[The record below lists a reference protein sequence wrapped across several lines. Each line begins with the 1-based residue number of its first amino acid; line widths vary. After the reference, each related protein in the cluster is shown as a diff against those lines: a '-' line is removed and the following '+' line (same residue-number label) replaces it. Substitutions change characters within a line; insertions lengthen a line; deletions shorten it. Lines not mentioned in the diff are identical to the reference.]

1 MPPGIEQRVII
12 MTSTLPAYNT
22 SFNMVFANGNTAKAV
37 RIKSS
42 KMVGEALAT
51 LQMTEPRPVIFVS
64 GGAGGMSDKDKR
76 LTRNIIEAVG
86 DFAEERNAVIV
97 DGGTESGIM
106 QMLGDVRRAHDH
118 KFLLIGVSPLGKIS
132 YPGYKNPNEE
142 AYLEDS
148 HSHFVLVDGEEWGA
162 ESEAIV
168 LLTKMLSGNGKQPSI
183 GILINGGRIAMQ
195 EVYLA
200 TTHERKMSIIV
211 LEGSGR
217 AADDI
222 STAFRTGKAN
232 QKILQAILAGGDIQL
247 VGTIEGPDAMR
258 AKLVAK
264 FQKP

>member
-1 MPPGIEQRVII
+1 
-12 MTSTLPAYNT
+12 
-22 SFNMVFANGNTAKAV
+22 
-37 RIKSS
+37 
-42 KMVGEALAT
+42 
-51 LQMTEPRPVIFVS
+51 
-64 GGAGGMSDKDKR
+64 
-76 LTRNIIEAVG
+76 
-86 DFAEERNAVIV
+86 
-97 DGGTESGIM
+97 
-106 QMLGDVRRAHDH
+106 
-118 KFLLIGVSPLGKIS
+118 
-132 YPGYKNPNEE
+132 
-142 AYLEDS
+142 
-148 HSHFVLVDGEEWGA
+148 
-162 ESEAIV
+162 
-168 LLTKMLSGNGKQPSI
+168 
-183 GILINGGRIAMQ
+183 MQ

>member
-1 MPPGIEQRVII
+1 MN
-12 MTSTLPAYNT
+12 STLPAYNT
-22 SFNMVFANGNTAKAV
+22 SFKMVFDNGNTARAV

-42 KMVGEALAT
+42 EGVGEALAALGMQKPSPT
-51 LQMTEPRPVIFVS
+51 IFVS
-64 GGAGGMSDKDKR
+64 GGAGGMSDKDKG
-76 LTRNIIEAVG
+76 LTKSIVKAVCQ
-86 DFAEERNAVIV
+86 FAEEQGAIIV

-106 QMLGDVRRAHDH
+106 QMLGDLRKAHDNR
-118 KFLLIGVSPLGKIS
+118 FLLVGVSPLGKVS

-148 HSHFVLVDGEEWGA
+148 HSHFVLVDGDEWGA
-162 ESEAIV
+162 ESESIV
-168 LLTKMLSGNGKQPSI
+168 KLTKMLSGNGEHSAV
-183 GILINGGRIAMQ
+183 GILINGGQIAMH

-200 TTHERKMSIIV
+200 TTRERRLSIIV

-232 QKILQAILAGGDIQL
+232 QAILQAILKGGDIEL

-258 AKLVAK
+258 DKLMAK
-264 FQKP
+264 FKKQD